1 MTLNAYIIYLEMLY
15 GTKYLVNPDTFG
27 SGISSNSG
35 VGNDVNYRKYGG
47 VKYRKKEK
55 RRGCM
60 DHGLQILLLYIMNL
74 LKNSFFLSHKFR
86 IS

>member
-1 MTLNAYIIYLEMLY
+1 MLY

-47 VKYRKKEK
+47 VKYRKKGEESW
-55 RRGCM
+55 
-60 DHGLQILLLYIMNL
+60 LYGVWATNASIIHYEPTKKL
-74 LKNSFFLSHKFR
+74 
-86 IS
+86 ISLTS

>member
-27 SGISSNSG
+27 GGISSNNG
-35 VGNDVNYRKYGG
+35 IGNDVNYRKYGG

-55 RRGCM
+55 RSGCM
-60 DHGLQILLLYIMNL
+60 AHGLQILLLSIMNL
-74 LKNSFFLSHKFR
+74 LKNSFLLPHKFR
-86 IS
+86 VS

>member
-15 GTKYLVNPDTFG
+15 GTKYLVNLDTFG

-47 VKYRKKEK
+47 VKYRKKGEESW
-55 RRGCM
+55 
-60 DHGLQILLLYIMNL
+60 LYGVWATNASIIHYEPAKKL
-74 LKNSFFLSHKFR
+74 IFLTS
-86 IS
+86 